1 MLVTFVAYNIYQQ
14 EGGNL
19 FSNSH
24 ELLLL
29 QALVLVI
36 PHVLARSRG
45 SQMMSAY
52 ESKGGKIGSKLN
64 HYLQILT

>member
-1 MLVTFVAYNIYQQ
+1 MEVSFVAYDVYQQ
-14 EGGNL
+14 EGSKL

-45 SQMMSAY
+45 SQMTAR
-52 ESKGGKIGSKLN
+52 IVHTHTHTLD
-64 HYLQILT
+64 

>member
-1 MLVTFVAYNIYQQ
+1 VEVTFVAYNIHQQ

-19 FSNSH
+19 FSNSN

-36 PHVLARSRG
+36 PHVLAKSRG
-45 SQMMSAY
+45 SQMTAR
-52 ESKGGKIGSKLN
+52 IVHTHTHTLD
-64 HYLQILT
+64 